1 MFGYWRAKYLKQCQ
15 INNDLRATVNRLEI
29 ERNDLFDKVKSAQ
42 ELLGRAKQQNI
53 ELEIEIKDI
62 DRVLLDTQKER
73 DDLIGENGV
82 LSDQVQ
88 DLENANQIIQTTIGE
103 QQAQLGQQR
112 KNIEKLGRKIQ
123 DIKAAFKVMQDII
136 EPPTL
141 DEAFP
146 LK

>member
-15 INNDLRATVNRLEI
+15 INNDLRATVNGLEI
-29 ERNDLFDKVKSAQ
+29 ERDDLFDKVKSAQ

-88 DLENANQIIQTTIGE
+88 DLENANQILQTTIGE